1 MRMQTGVCVVVSY
14 TCYFVFVLRMAARRF
29 EVIQPLR
36 ENARTSNDM
45 LCIGIRHCGS
55 PNVQDGGLVT
65 ERNIYA
71 PGDSKYLD
79 APRIHV
85 DLKASRVL
93 CCHQATLCGNPACA
107 TCTHE
112 PLRCLLET
120 MSRDSPN
127 RLPKFLL
134 WGAKN
139 TQKYSIDT
147 RSSNVVT

>member
-1 MRMQTGVCVVVSY
+1 MQTGVCVVVSY

-71 PGDSKYLD
+71 PGDSNTWTLL
-79 APRIHV
+79 ASTSTSRPRGSSAVIRRPCAAILLAQRAHTNRYGV
-85 DLKASRVL
+85 SSR
-93 CCHQATLCGNPACA
+93 P
-107 TCTHE
+107 
-112 PLRCLLET
+112 CL
-120 MSRDSPN
+120 RDSPN

-139 TQKYSIDT
+139 TQKDSIDT